1 MLLQSS
7 AIVDQCL
14 PRLKAFW
21 FSSAP
26 SINRLEM
33 REKLAGDTART
44 ADPNFPKGYS
54 ISYGIMLSNKN
65 WYGSRGC
72 LPRQHLLW
80 HSLGMGLLMGSGEWL
95 SLHHLLFFNLF
106 ASLVNLSLSQPTSF
120 ITFVL
125 LILSPVPLGVGSER
139 MAVWVFSCWPG
150 SIQYRSLMTKQEE
163 VLYSREKSSQYQTL
177 CNLLYHQFFAHPIWK
192 C

>member
-1 MLLQSS
+1 VLLQSS

-65 WYGSRGC
+65 
-72 LPRQHLLW
+72 
-80 HSLGMGLLMGSGEWL
+80 
-95 SLHHLLFFNLF
+95 
-106 ASLVNLSLSQPTSF
+106 
-120 ITFVL
+120 
-125 LILSPVPLGVGSER
+125 
-139 MAVWVFSCWPG
+139 
-150 SIQYRSLMTKQEE
+150 
-163 VLYSREKSSQYQTL
+163 
-177 CNLLYHQFFAHPIWK
+177 
-192 C
+192 